1 MRYGRTLN
9 KMDKTIKSALLSLIF
24 NIACAG
30 YHFIFGIATASWWLF
45 TVGLYYTVLSVM
57 RFVVIRAKKN
67 EQKLAKIVGVMLMAL
82 SVPLVGTVILSVVRD
97 RGHKLHMIIMIAMA
111 AYAFTRITLA
121 IINLAKSRKSPST
134 KLITLRN
141 ISFASACVSIFALQ
155 RSMLV
160 SFEGMT
166 ETEIRIMNAA
176 TGSAV
181 CILVVLLGLSLLTF
195 QRYKKPK
202 NSQTNSK
209 G

>member
-1 MRYGRTLN
+1 ME
-9 KMDKTIKSALLSLIF
+9 KTTKTALLSLLS
-24 NIACAG
+24 NIAFAG
-30 YHFIFGIATASWWLF
+30 YHLIFGVVTASWWLF
-45 TVGLYYTVLSVM
+45 TVGVYYTVLSIM
-57 RFVVIRAKKN
+57 RFIVIRVKKN
-67 EQKLAKIVGVMLMAL
+67 EQRLAKIAGGMLMAL

-121 IINLAKSRKSPST
+121 IINLAKARKSPST

-181 CILVVLLGLSLLTF
+181 CILVFLLGLSLLIF
-195 QRYKKPK
+195 QRYPK
-202 NSQTNSK
+202 TENDQNK
-209 G
+209 NKD

>member
-1 MRYGRTLN
+1 
-9 KMDKTIKSALLSLIF
+9 
-24 NIACAG
+24 
-30 YHFIFGIATASWWLF
+30 
-45 TVGLYYTVLSVM
+45 
-57 RFVVIRAKKN
+57 
-67 EQKLAKIVGVMLMAL
+67 MAL

-195 QRYKKPK
+195 QRYIKPK
-202 NSQTNSK
+202 NSQNNSK

>member
-1 MRYGRTLN
+1 ME
-9 KMDKTIKSALLSLIF
+9 KTTKTAFLSLLS
-24 NIACAG
+24 NIAFAG
-30 YHFIFGIATASWWLF
+30 YHLIFGVVTASWWLF
-45 TVGLYYTVLSVM
+45 TVGVYYTVLSVM
-57 RFVVIRAKKN
+57 RFVVMRAKKN
-67 EQKLAKIVGVMLMAL
+67 AQQLAKIAGGMLMAL

-121 IINLAKSRKSPST
+121 IINLAKARKSPST
-134 KLITLRN
+134 ALITLRN

-160 SFEGMT
+160 SFEGMA

-181 CILVVLLGLSLLTF
+181 CILVFLLGLSLLIF
-195 QRYKKPK
+195 QKRKHLNIPQD
-202 NSQTNSK
+202 NNK

>member
-1 MRYGRTLN
+1 ME
-9 KMDKTIKSALLSLIF
+9 KTTKTALLSLLS
-24 NIACAG
+24 NIAFAG
-30 YHFIFGIATASWWLF
+30 YHLIFGVVTASWWLF
-45 TVGLYYTVLSVM
+45 TVGVYYTVLSIM
-57 RFVVIRAKKN
+57 RFVVIRVKKN
-67 EQKLAKIVGVMLMAL
+67 EQRLAKIAGGMLMAL

-121 IINLAKSRKSPST
+121 IINLAKARKSPST

-181 CILVVLLGLSLLTF
+181 CILVVLLGLSLLIF
-195 QRYKKPK
+195 QDYQKTE
-202 NSQTNSK
+202 NGQNNSK

>member
-1 MRYGRTLN
+1 ME
-9 KMDKTIKSALLSLIF
+9 KTTKTALLSLLS
-24 NIACAG
+24 NIAFAG
-30 YHFIFGIATASWWLF
+30 YHLIFGVVTASWWLF
-45 TVGLYYTVLSVM
+45 TVGVYYTVLSIM
-57 RFVVIRAKKN
+57 RFVVIRVKKN
-67 EQKLAKIVGVMLMAL
+67 EQRLAKITGGMLMAL

-121 IINLAKSRKSPST
+121 IINLAKARKSPST

-181 CILVVLLGLSLLTF
+181 CILVFLLGLSLLIF
-195 QRYKKPK
+195 QRYPK
-202 NSQTNSK
+202 TENDQNQNK
-209 G
+209 D

>member
-1 MRYGRTLN
+1 ME
-9 KMDKTIKSALLSLIF
+9 KTTKTALLSLLS
-24 NIACAG
+24 NIAFAG
-30 YHFIFGIATASWWLF
+30 YHLIFGVVTASWWLF
-45 TVGLYYTVLSVM
+45 TVGVYYTVLSIM
-57 RFVVIRAKKN
+57 RFVVIRVKKN
-67 EQKLAKIVGVMLMAL
+67 EQRLAKIAGGMLMAL

-121 IINLAKSRKSPST
+121 IINLAKARKSPST

-176 TGSAV
+176 TGSAI
-181 CILVVLLGLSLLTF
+181 CILVFLLGLSLLIF
-195 QRYKKPK
+195 QRYPK
-202 NSQTNSK
+202 TENDQNQNK
-209 G
+209 D